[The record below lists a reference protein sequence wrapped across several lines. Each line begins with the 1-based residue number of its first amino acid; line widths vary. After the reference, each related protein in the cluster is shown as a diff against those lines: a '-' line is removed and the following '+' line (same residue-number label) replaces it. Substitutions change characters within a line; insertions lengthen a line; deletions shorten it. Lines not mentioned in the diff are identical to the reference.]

1 SAPHGSGA
9 FESPRR
15 THDVRGRASRGRA
28 GGGMTDLW
36 SQRADAFR
44 ESPMHC
50 EGPDLDLLVEWCE
63 PGHDVKVL
71 DVATGGGHVARRL
84 RDGGCTVITVDPAP
98 GMRPDVV
105 APAEE
110 LPFADG
116 SFDVVTCRIAAHH
129 FQDVR
134 RAVAELARVS
144 RRLLVIEDNVFR
156 GEHVEEAERLRDPT
170 HVRCYSEDE
179 WKEMISE
186 GRFHGL
192 RNRNYGTNV
201 VAGVT
206 PGKGGQDV
214 EGIPVF
220 NTVAESVTETRANT
234 TLIFVPARFATDAIY
249 EAVDAGIGTVVC
261 ITEHIP

>member
-1 SAPHGSGA
+1 
-9 FESPRR
+9 
-15 THDVRGRASRGRA
+15 
-28 GGGMTDLW
+28 MTDVW

-44 ESPMHC
+44 DSPTHR

-63 PGHDVKVL
+63 PEHDVKVL

-84 RDGGCTVITVDPAP
+84 REEGCTVITVDPAP
-98 GMRPDVV
+98 GMGADVV

-134 RAVAELARVS
+134 RAVAEMARVS

-179 WKEMISE
+179 WKELVTEAGFEVEQLEQFARRQSVDAWLARVETPPEAAARIRELLADEIEDGML
-186 GRFHGL
+186 GL
-192 RNRNYGTNV
+192 RSILL
-201 VAGVT
+201 
-206 PGKGGQDV
+206 K
-214 EGIPVF
+214 
-220 NTVAESVTETRANT
+220 
-234 TLIFVPARFATDAIY
+234 ARKSQR
-249 EAVDAGIGTVVC
+249 
-261 ITEHIP
+261 